1 MSRVRIG
8 VVGCGAIAQVQHLP
22 FLTELSEEFEV
33 AAVCDASPSQAAYA
47 ARQFRVE
54 RQFTDYR
61 EMLASDID
69 AVLLCHSDPKT
80 EAVIASVDAGKH
92 AFVEKPICFS
102 LEEADA
108 IIEASARSGKVV
120 QAGYTKLFEP
130 AYELAKQEVAGIDDV
145 RFVQVNHLHPNND
158 LHVSQFRTRRFD
170 DLPEAADSAGP
181 RGAGRG
187 AQGGH
192 RDVPPHVL
200 TTFFSLAGSLIHDL
214 YCLRAMFGVPSRVV
228 STEIWADGRAY
239 STTLEY
245 PEGHRCVAT
254 WVDLPDLWD
263 FHETL
268 EVYGG
273 SKRVIVKFGTGFLQD
288 RLHDHGPGDRRRRQD
303 RPQGARGRLGEPVPQ
318 GAPPLPRLDRERHAE
333 PVADRDVQ
341 GRRRAGHRHH
351 QGLPVRRPRPPQR
364 PDEQQGR
371 ASVGD
376 RDEARQARHP
386 STPHRRRRSDGAAGR
401 RPRAALPRVRPEQ

>member
-61 EMLASDID
+61 EMLDSDID

-80 EAVIASVDAGKH
+80 EAVIASMDAGKH

-130 AYELAKQEVAGIDDV
+130 AYELAKQEVAGIDDI

-170 DLPEAADSAGP
+170 DLPEAAVRRTRDARDAARRAAIG
-181 RGAGRG
+181 
-187 AQGGH
+187 
-192 RDVPPHVL
+192 DVPPHVL
-200 TTFFSLAGSLIHDL
+200 TTFFSLAGSMIHDL
-214 YCLRAMFGVPSRVV
+214 YCLRAMFGVPSKVV

-268 EVYGG
+268 EVYGS
-273 SKRVIVKFGTGFLQD
+273 SKRVIVKFGTGFSRTVSTITVQEIDDDGRTVRKEPAVDWENPFRREL
-288 RLHDHGPGDRRRRQD
+288 RHFHDSIVNGTPNRSPIGTSRDDVALVIDITKAYLSSGPVLR
-303 RPQGARGRLGEPVPQ
+303 
-318 GAPPLPRLDRERHAE
+318 
-333 PVADRDVQ
+333 
-341 GRRRAGHRHH
+341 
-351 QGLPVRRPRPPQR
+351 
-364 PDEQQGR
+364 
-371 ASVGD
+371 
-376 RDEARQARHP
+376 
-386 STPHRRRRSDGAAGR
+386 TPG
-401 RPRAALPRVRPEQ
+401 

>member
-1 MSRVRIG
+1 MSSVRIG

-47 ARQFRVE
+47 ARQFHVE

-61 EMLASDID
+61 EMLDSDID

-80 EAVIASVDAGKH
+80 EAVIASVEAGKH
-92 AFVEKPICFS
+92 AFVEKPICYS
-102 LEEADA
+102 LQEADA
-108 IIEASARSGKVV
+108 IIEAAARSGKVV

-130 AYELAKQEVAGIDDV
+130 AYELAQREVAGIDDV

-158 LHVSQFRTRRFD
+158 LHVRQFRTRRFD
-170 DLPEAADSAGP
+170 DLPEAAIRQAQEARDAARSAAIG
-181 RGAGRG
+181 
-187 AQGGH
+187 
-192 RDVPPHVL
+192 DVPPHVL
-200 TTFFSLAGSLIHDL
+200 TTFFSLAGSMIHDL
-214 YCLRAMFGVPSRVV
+214 YCLRGMFGVPSRVV

-273 SKRVIVKFGTGFLQD
+273 SKRVIVKFGTGFSRTVSTVVVQEIDADGRTVRKKPAMDWENPFRREL
-288 RLHDHGPGDRRRRQD
+288 RHFHDSIVNDTSNRSPIETSRDDVALVIDITKAYLSGGPIS
-303 RPQGARGRLGEPVPQ
+303 
-318 GAPPLPRLDRERHAE
+318 
-333 PVADRDVQ
+333 
-341 GRRRAGHRHH
+341 RA
-351 QGLPVRRPRPPQR
+351 
-364 PDEQQGR
+364 
-371 ASVGD
+371 VG
-376 RDEARQARHP
+376 
-386 STPHRRRRSDGAAGR
+386 
-401 RPRAALPRVRPEQ
+401 

>member
-130 AYELAKQEVAGIDDV
+130 AYELAKREVAEIDDV

-170 DLPEAADSAGP
+170 DLPEAAIRRTREARD
-181 RGAGRG
+181 AGRRAAIG
-187 AQGGH
+187 
-192 RDVPPHVL
+192 DVPPHVL
-200 TTFFSLAGSLIHDL
+200 NTFFSLAGSMIHDL

-273 SKRVIVKFGTGFLQD
+273 SKRVIVKFGTGFS
-288 RLHDHGPGDRRRRQD
+288 RT
-303 RPQGARGRLGEPVPQ
+303 VST
-318 GAPPLPRLDRERHAE
+318 
-333 PVADRDVQ
+333 VAVQ
-341 GRRRAGHRHH
+341 EIDA
-351 QGLPVRRPRPPQR
+351 
-364 PDEQQGR
+364 DGR
-371 ASVGD
+371 AVRKEPAVDWESPFRRELRHFHDSIVNGTPNRSPIESS
-376 RDEARQARHP
+376 RDDVALVIDITRAYLSSGPVLR
-386 STPHRRRRSDGAAGR
+386 TPG
-401 RPRAALPRVRPEQ
+401 

>member
-1 MSRVRIG
+1 MSSVRIG

-47 ARQFRVE
+47 ARQFHVE

-61 EMLASDID
+61 EMLDSDID

-80 EAVIASVDAGKH
+80 EAVIASLDAGKH
-92 AFVEKPICFS
+92 AFVEKPICYS

-108 IIEASARSGKVV
+108 IIEAAARSGKVV

-130 AYELAKQEVAGIDDV
+130 AYELAQREVAEIDDV

-158 LHVSQFRTRRFD
+158 LHVRQFRTRRFD
-170 DLPEAADSAGP
+170 DLPEAAIRRAREARDAARSAAIG
-181 RGAGRG
+181 
-187 AQGGH
+187 
-192 RDVPPHVL
+192 DVPPHVL
-200 TTFFSLAGSLIHDL
+200 TTFFSLAGSMIHDL

-228 STEIWADGRAY
+228 STEIWSEGRAY

-273 SKRVIVKFGTGFLQD
+273 SKRVIVKFGTGFSRTVSTLVVQEIEAD
-288 RLHDHGPGDRRRRQD
+288 GRTMRKEPAMDWENPFRRELRHFHDSIVNGTPNRSPIEASREDVALVIDITKAYLSGGPIS
-303 RPQGARGRLGEPVPQ
+303 
-318 GAPPLPRLDRERHAE
+318 
-333 PVADRDVQ
+333 
-341 GRRRAGHRHH
+341 RA
-351 QGLPVRRPRPPQR
+351 
-364 PDEQQGR
+364 
-371 ASVGD
+371 VG
-376 RDEARQARHP
+376 
-386 STPHRRRRSDGAAGR
+386 
-401 RPRAALPRVRPEQ
+401 

>member
-22 FLTELSEEFEV
+22 FLAELSEEFEV

-47 ARQFRVE
+47 ARQFHVE
-54 RQFTDYR
+54 RHYTDYR
-61 EMLASDID
+61 ELLDSDVD

-80 EAVIASVDAGKH
+80 EAIIASVDAGKH
-92 AFVEKPICFS
+92 AFVEKPICYS

-130 AYELAKQEVAGIDDV
+130 AYELAQREVAAINDV

-158 LHVSQFRTRRFD
+158 LHVRQFRTRRFD
-170 DLPEAADSAGP
+170 DLPETAVREAREALDAACRAAIG
-181 RGAGRG
+181 
-187 AQGGH
+187 
-192 RDVPPHVL
+192 DVPPRVL
-200 TTFFSLAGSLIHDL
+200 NTFHSLAGSLIHDL
-214 YCLRAMFGVPSRVV
+214 YCLRGMFGVPSRVV

-273 SKRVIVKFGTGFLQD
+273 SKRVIVKFGTGFSRTVSTLAVQEID
-288 RLHDHGPGDRRRRQD
+288 ADGRTVRKEPAVDWENPFRRELRHFHDSIVNGTPNRSPIKTCRDDVALVIDITKAYLSGGPILR
-303 RPQGARGRLGEPVPQ
+303 
-318 GAPPLPRLDRERHAE
+318 
-333 PVADRDVQ
+333 
-341 GRRRAGHRHH
+341 
-351 QGLPVRRPRPPQR
+351 
-364 PDEQQGR
+364 
-371 ASVGD
+371 
-376 RDEARQARHP
+376 
-386 STPHRRRRSDGAAGR
+386 TPG
-401 RPRAALPRVRPEQ
+401 